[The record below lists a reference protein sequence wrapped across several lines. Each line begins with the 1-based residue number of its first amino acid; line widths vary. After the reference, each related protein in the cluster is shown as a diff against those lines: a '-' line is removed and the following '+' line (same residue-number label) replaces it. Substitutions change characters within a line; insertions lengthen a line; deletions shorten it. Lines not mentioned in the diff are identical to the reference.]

1 MSIYRIMK
9 YNAISVAAMLMAL
22 CFTACNEAAPDA
34 PAEGVPLEFS
44 TSLNEYDWSDE
55 SRADHWS
62 IDGTEFMAGD
72 QIYVDVCELQANESV
87 VNPNLMNFQ
96 LATYN
101 GEAWDY
107 SPKKYLVNTAKKY
120 VYYSAYSNNATI
132 SEKCAIGDCD
142 PETGYR
148 TLTFSDCGD
157 WVKDVLVAPVV
168 QKTRDEVVEAN
179 GVLPLKFYHIMARLK
194 VLVKYVPV
202 NSNSSSMELKK
213 ITFRNHTNG
222 GKFTGLDNEG
232 KPIWSDLRYTGIG
245 VYESNSDNGWT
256 INATDS
262 EGAFF
267 DIPDFTRCQIPFS
280 SPMIIDGNSRKLI
293 MIVECE
299 IDGNELTYEKEFDG
313 LSLVAG
319 KTTVFEITFKGS
331 EMLINVVTDN
341 NPNWWNDE
349 NKSDYSINFGEDTVT
364 NP

>member
-55 SRADHWS
+55 SRADHYS
-62 IDGTEFMAGD
+62 IEGTEFMAGD
-72 QIYVDVCELQANESV
+72 QIYVDVWELQANESV
-87 VNPNLMNFQ
+87 VNPNLMNSQ

-101 GEAWDY
+101 GVSWDY
-107 SPKKYLVNTAKKY
+107 SPKKYLVNTAKIY
-120 VYYSAYSNNATI
+120 LVYSAYSNNATI
-132 SEKCAIGDCD
+132 SGKCAIGDCD
-142 PETGYR
+142 PVTGYR

-168 QKTRDEVVEAN
+168 QKTRGEVVEAN

-202 NSNSSSMELKK
+202 NSNSSSMLLKK
-213 ITFRNHTNG
+213 IMFRNRTDG
-222 GKFTGLDNEG
+222 GTFTGFDDNV
-232 KPIWSDLRYTGIG
+232 PQWSNLKYRILG
-245 VYESNSDNGWT
+245 VYEDNKSNGWT

-267 DIPDFTRCQIPFS
+267 DIPDFTRCLIPFS
-280 SPMIIDGNSRKLI
+280 SPMTIDGESKKFTML
-293 MIVECE
+293 VDCE

-349 NKSDYSINFGEDTVT
+349 NKSDYSINFGEGTVT

>member
-1 MSIYRIMK
+1 
-9 YNAISVAAMLMAL
+9 MLMAL

-72 QIYVDVCELQANESV
+72 QIYVDVWELQANESV
-87 VNPNLMNFQ
+87 VNPNLMNSQ

-101 GEAWDY
+101 GVSWDY
-107 SPKKYLVNTAKKY
+107 SPKKYLVNTAKIY
-120 VYYSAYSNNATI
+120 LVYSAYSNNATI

-142 PETGYR
+142 PVTGYR

-341 NPNWWNDE
+341 NPNWWKDE
-349 NKSDYSINFGEDTVT
+349 SDYSINFGEDTVT
-364 NP
+364 NPEEN

>member
-1 MSIYRIMK
+1 
-9 YNAISVAAMLMAL
+9 MLMAL

-44 TSLNEYDWSDE
+44 TSLNEYGWSDE

-101 GEAWDY
+101 GVSWDY
-107 SPKKYLVNTAKKY
+107 SPKKYLVNTAKKNL
-120 VYYSAYSNNATI
+120 VYSAYSNNATI
-132 SEKCAIGDCD
+132 SGKCAIGDCD
-142 PETGYR
+142 PVTGYR

-213 ITFRNHTNG
+213 ITFWNHTNG

-232 KPIWSDLRYTGIG
+232 KPIWSDLSYTGNG

-262 EGAFF
+262 EGDFF

-293 MIVECE
+293 MTVECE
-299 IDGNELTYEKEFDG
+299 IDGNEFKYEKEFDG

-341 NPNWWNDE
+341 NTNWWNDE
-349 NKSDYSINFGEDTVT
+349 NESDYSINFGESTDTEPEE
-364 NP
+364 N